1 MKRLILS
8 IALLIAGISGIMS
21 VDAKYYDASAS
32 EVYVCTGKYA
42 KKYHN
47 DYECKGLQK
56 CSAEI
61 ITLTVE
67 EAEKRGYT
75 KCKIC
80 YY

>member
-1 MKRLILS
+1 MKRTIAA
-8 IALLIAGISGIMS
+8 IALLVAGMSGMMS

-32 EVYVCTGKYA
+32 KVYVCTGKYA

-67 EAEKRGYT
+67 EA
-75 KCKIC
+75 
-80 YY
+80 